1 MAVFPEKRI
10 GKRLCAGC
18 ERRFRPMQKRKKGQI
33 FMGKSA
39 ELLLDSAG
47 TLAEYGKKVKKKLG
61 G

>member
-18 ERRFRPMQKRKKGQI
+18 KGRLYPLQKRKKGQI
-33 FMGKSA
+33 FVEKSA
-39 ELLLDSAG
+39 ELLPDSAG
-47 TLAEYGKKVKKKLG
+47 TLAEYGKKVKEKLG